1 MIATNIRKA
10 TMRNLK
16 ITLLSSLMLCANSFA
31 AGVFTPNSQPTG
43 WLALPALTNTNL
55 LSGSE
60 NVYWINYNRNDW
72 SGDIVARLIGSN
84 AVELSTGPWDPD
96 AAATKLDLL
105 DFDSGRLIITR
116 DSSGSNIPFRLGSL
130 STTQQ
135 ESLSPVV
142 ADQQKIL
149 DYVRGSRADEIPN
162 GSYRYRSH
170 VLGDILH
177 STLSYRYYDAS
188 TKRLYVGAN
197 DGMLHA
203 FNALTGAEIFAY
215 IPSMVIPNLKLLAS
229 NPYSHT
235 YFVDGGLSIANFNF
249 NGGIQVVLVGGLGA
263 GGKGLYALDVT
274 DPNATEETATAAKI
288 KWEITSETT
297 GYSNLGYTY
306 GTPRLDRLNDNTPVA
321 IVGNGYMNSGTGT
334 AVLYLINADTG
345 ALVAALDTGL
355 GSSSSPNGLSTPT
368 LFDSNS
374 DGKVDYAYAGDL
386 DGHLIKF
393 DLSSNTPSNYSATLL
408 YTTSPAQ
415 PITTAPAVIAHP
427 SGGRMVAFAT
437 GQLLT
442 TGDKEDSTTVHYAY
456 GIWDGQ
462 PTTNDTLLAQTLSS
476 NLYKSDTVRTITANS
491 PDWTPGSGHHK
502 GWKVALPAGERVA
515 GEIPFEKN
523 GRFYFLTAN
532 PAVANNSP
540 LPKGSNFMYELD
552 MSTGGSVNTVIFDL
566 NLDGKFDSL
575 DLVTTGCTPASTITC
590 IPIAKSIGTGVD
602 SQPRYVEATGFN
614 TTLFTNHPDSIS
626 NTVASTYDPGVSGG
640 HFDFDISYFSPV
652 STINTSGSKVTGEFT
667 TKNNICANEA
677 DVTAELGRVLTAPT
691 YCTVKNGFKLT
702 QTYMSKYVK
711 SSTGNTSNCT
721 KSYFSITCNKPIS
734 NTSIVPTYTKL
745 TIPDPNTHEHQY
757 DDLLD
762 VTGVNMLNASEVK
775 FNLSPKIIKSSIDT
789 TQPFKVL
796 LMNQYLNPA
805 AKISVG
811 GAPYE
816 SVKTYKNLASEAN
829 ATTLLPSLPV
839 YTRNTISTLIV
850 NLPLDAFT
858 SKKWWG
864 DTGIDRV
871 GLIPTQPECVYNLN
885 ANGTMTDQKHLGLGL
900 IGPNGERFD
909 GALTIQLIKAN
920 TPATALELNYTNTGV
935 FKNGDDTVGTN
946 TLTDSERARY
956 GWRVNHLK
964 DTTTL
969 PLTGKTNFE
978 NFVLGEYTM
987 YWHHKN
993 GLCYGEA
1000 GWIAD
1005 APEDTSAS
1013 TCPTCDTW
1021 DGYSA
1026 SMITFFNS
1034 IGIKNPCSVLAS
1046 RPLVCANDAKA
1057 RRVTGSAD
1065 PQDGIFAGG
1074 LAVKSDITTTT
1085 IEGTTRVITYVDGTI
1100 TSIVTVIS
1108 GGTTTTTTTIR
1119 GGTPT
1124 TVTTGAVNTAG
1135 SSSLIKGPEEYNKNL
1150 DGQLGRQ
1157 SWWEIFQ

>member
-1 MIATNIRKA
+1 
-10 TMRNLK
+10 MRNLK

-249 NGGIQVVLVGGLGA
+249 NGGIQAVLVGGLGA

-274 DPNATEETATAAKI
+274 DPNATDEAAAAAKI
-288 KWEITSETT
+288 KWEITPETT
-297 GYSNLGYTY
+297 GFSNLGYTY
-306 GTPRLDRLNDNTPVA
+306 GTPRLTRLKDNTPVA

-345 ALVAALDTGL
+345 ALVAALDTGV
-355 GSSSSPNGLSTPT
+355 GSTISPNGLSTPT

-374 DGKVDYAYAGDL
+374 DGQVDYAYAGDL
-386 DGHLIKF
+386 DGHLFKF
-393 DLSSNTPSNYSATLL
+393 DLSSNTPSNYSATMLFSA
-408 YTTSPAQ
+408 SPVQ
-415 PITTAPAVIAHP
+415 PITTAPVVIAHP

-442 TGDKEDSTTVHYAY
+442 TGDTVDATTVHYAY

-462 PTTNDTLLAQTLSS
+462 PTTNDTLLVQTLSS
-476 NLYKSDTVRTITANS
+476 NQYGSETVRTVTANS

-515 GEIPFEKN
+515 GEMPFEKN
-523 GRFYFLTAN
+523 GRFYFLSAN
-532 PAVANNSP
+532 PAVVNSSP

-552 MSTGGSVNTVIFDL
+552 MLTGGSVNTVIFDL
-566 NLDGKFDSL
+566 NLDGKFDSD
-575 DLVTTGCTPASTITC
+575 DLVSTGCTPASTITC

-626 NTVASTYDPGVSGG
+626 NTVASSYDPGVSAG
-640 HFDFDISYFSPV
+640 HFDFDIFYFSPV
-652 STINTSGSKVTGEFT
+652 STVTITGSTVTGQFT
-667 TKNNICANEA
+667 TKNNICAKET
-677 DVTAELGRVLTAPT
+677 DVASQVGTVSTAYCSTTKGFPT
-691 YCTVKNGFKLT
+691 G
-702 QTYMSKYVK
+702 QTYMSKYVLSSK
-711 SSTGNTSNCT
+711 SCSNGN
-721 KSYFSITCNKPIS
+721 KYLSITCNKPITT
-734 NTSIVPTYTKL
+734 TSVGKTYSKSDPL
-745 TIPDPNTHEHQY
+745 THIHQY
-757 DDLLD
+757 DDYFD
-762 VTGVNMLNASEVK
+762 VTGVNMLNASDKK
-775 FNLSPKIIKSSIDT
+775 FNISPPIIASTIDT
-789 TQPFKVL
+789 TQSFKVL

-816 SVKTYKNLASEAN
+816 SVKTYKNLASETN
-829 ATTLLPSLPV
+829 ATTLLQGLPT
-839 YTRNTISTLIV
+839 YTRNTISTLVV

-858 SKKWWG
+858 SKNWWG
-864 DTGIDRV
+864 DAGIERV
-871 GLIPTQPECVYNLN
+871 GLLPTQPDCVIRVN
-885 ANGTMTDQKHLGLGL
+885 ANGAMTNQKDFGLL
-900 IGPNGERFD
+900 GPNGERFD

-920 TPATALELNYTNTGV
+920 TPTTAIELNYTNTGV
-935 FKNGDDTVGTN
+935 FKSGDGTNGIN
-946 TLTDSERARY
+946 TLTASERARY
-956 GWRVNHLK
+956 GWRVNHAI

-978 NFVLGEYTM
+978 NFVLGEYTI
-987 YWHHKN
+987 YWHHN
-993 GLCYGEA
+993 NALCYGEA
-1000 GWIAD
+1000 GWVAD
-1005 APEDTSAS
+1005 PPEDTSTSACPICSS
-1013 TCPTCDTW
+1013 TLTNIFYCPTLTQTARAD
-1021 DGYSA
+1021 Y
-1026 SMITFFNS
+1026 
-1034 IGIKNPCSVLAS
+1034 
-1046 RPLVCANDAKA
+1046 CANGAKTL
-1057 RRVTGSAD
+1057 RYSGSAD
-1065 PQDGIFAGG
+1065 PEDGIFAGG

-1085 IEGTTRVITYVDGTI
+1085 VGGTTRVITYVDDTI
-1100 TSIVTVIS
+1100 TTIVTVIS

-1135 SSSLIKGPEEYNKNL
+1135 SSILIKGPEENNKNL
-1150 DGQLGRQ
+1150 VGQLGRQ